1 MAQEGIYK
9 NPILLNQATH
19 KTVKIAKVVNFNFA
33 NDLNSVLVTGHEFMQ
48 ASKHYPIVFVSGKND
63 DIVPL
68 AILGLRDMGNLFVDD
83 AGKWKEGAYIPAF
96 IRRYPFILAENE
108 PSGQQN
114 FAVSVDAAY
123 EGFDNEEGMSL
134 FDDEGN
140 PSNDMNKV
148 MEFLKQYQL
157 QNMFTQEFVKKLS
170 AYNLL
175 KDFVADITMP
185 AGEKIGFKG
194 LKMINEKALLEL
206 DDEKALDLFR
216 RGFLG
221 WIYGH
226 LYSLSNFRA
235 LGAFEAKKIT
245 VTETI

>member
-1 MAQEGIYK
+1 MVQEGIYK

-19 KTVKIAKVVNFNFA
+19 KAVKIAKVVNFNFA
-33 NDLNSVLVTGHEFMQ
+33 QELNSVLLTGHEFLE

-68 AILGLRDMGNLFVDD
+68 AILGLRNKGNLFIDGQ
-83 AGKWKEGAYIPAF
+83 GKWKEGAYIPAF
-96 IRRYPFILAENE
+96 IRRYPFILAEND
-108 PSGQQN
+108 PSGQN
-114 FAVSVDAAY
+114 FAVTVDAEY
-123 EGFDNEEGMSL
+123 EGFDKAEGMSL

-140 PSNDMNKV
+140 PSTEMNKV
-148 MEFLKQYQL
+148 IEFLKQYQL
-157 QNMFTQEFVKKLS
+157 QNMLTREFVKKLS

-175 KDFVADITMP
+175 KDFTADITMP
-185 AGEKIGFKG
+185 AGEKLGFRG

-226 LYSLSNFRA
+226 LYSLANFRA
-235 LGAFEAKKIT
+235 LGALEVKKGAVPET
-245 VTETI
+245 V

>member
-9 NPILLNQATH
+9 NVILLNQAVH
-19 KTVKIAKVVNFNFA
+19 KAAKVAKVDNFHFA
-33 NDLNSVLVTGHEFMQ
+33 QDLNSVLLTGHEFLQ
-48 ASKHYPIVFVSGKND
+48 ASKHYPVVFVSGQNND
-63 DIVPL
+63 VVPL
-68 AILGLRDMGNLFVDD
+68 AILGLRDKGNLFIDE
-83 AGKWKEGAYIPAF
+83 AGKWKEGTYIPAF
-96 IRRYPFILAENE
+96 IRRYPFILAEND
-108 PSGQQN
+108 PSGES

-123 EGFDNEEGMSL
+123 EGFDKEEGMSL
-134 FDDEGN
+134 FDEAGN
-140 PSNDMNKV
+140 PSNDLNKIV
-148 MEFLKQYQL
+148 EFLKQYQM
-157 QNMFTQEFVKKLS
+157 QNVLTQEFVNKLS

-175 KDFVADITMP
+175 KDFTADITMP
-185 AGEKIGFKG
+185 AGEKLGFKG

-235 LGAFEAKKIT
+235 LGTLEAKK
-245 VTETI
+245 VSSAAA

>member
-9 NPILLNQATH
+9 NPILVNQAAH
-19 KTVKIAKVVNFNFA
+19 KTVKIANVVNFSFA
-33 NDLNSVLVTGHEFMQ
+33 KDLNSVLLTGHEFLE

-68 AILGLRDMGNLFVDD
+68 AILGLRNMGNLFIDD
-83 AGKWKEGAYIPAF
+83 SGKWKEGAYIPAF
-96 IRRYPFILAENE
+96 VRRYPFILAEND
-108 PSGQQN
+108 PSGES

-123 EGFDNEEGMSL
+123 EGFDKEEGMSL
-134 FDDEGN
+134 FDEEGN
-140 PSNDMNKV
+140 LSAAMNKV

-170 AYNLL
+170 GYNLL
-175 KDFVADITMP
+175 KDFTADITMP
-185 AGEKIGFKG
+185 AGEKLGFKG

-206 DDEKALDLFR
+206 EDEKALDLFR
-216 RGFLG
+216 RGFFG

-235 LGAFEAKKIT
+235 LGQLEAKKGGAADAA
-245 VTETI
+245 

>member
-9 NPILLNQATH
+9 NPIMLNQVAH
-19 KTVKIAKVVNFNFA
+19 KTVKIAKVVNFGFA
-33 NDLNSVLVTGHEFMQ
+33 RDLNSVLVTGQEFLQ
-48 ASKHYPIVFVSGKND
+48 ASKHYPIVFVSGQNN

-68 AILGLRDMGNLFVDD
+68 AILGLRNMGNLFVDD
-83 AGKWKEGAYIPAF
+83 EGKWQEGVYIPTF
-96 IRRYPFILAENE
+96 VRRYPFILAENDS
-108 PSGQQN
+108 SGQN

-123 EGFDNEEGMSL
+123 EGFDSEEGIAL
-134 FDDEGN
+134 FDADGN
-140 PSNDMNKV
+140 QSQDMNKIV
-148 MEFLKQYQL
+148 EFLKQYQL
-157 QNMFTQEFVKKLS
+157 QNMLTQEFIKKLS

-175 KDFVADITMP
+175 KDFTADITMP
-185 AGEKIGFKG
+185 AGEKLGFSG
-194 LKMINEKALLEL
+194 LKMISEKALLEI

-235 LGAFEAKKIT
+235 LGTIEAKK
-245 VTETI
+245 VTAA